1 MAARPDPRRIDVLA
15 SIGSARITGQI
26 ENPALV
32 QSTLEELV
40 ASDGLIGARAA
51 YADGQDIV
59 VGKIDGD
66 DDAVTAS
73 APFGSAQNGT
83 SEPLGTLTL
92 YGPAKPAGSQSLLLT
107 LLIVLGILACLLA
120 VCLAFY
126 ALLNRSVLRPLDEMA
141 QELKETGT
149 SRHDHS
155 IRFSENTQ
163 NHMTGPL
170 REIAALLETKG
181 RSLSK
186 SDPVSDQQHHHLART
201 VAIAQMGYATLD
213 IEKKRFIS
221 CDPAFAGLLDREV
234 DDVLKSESIETLRS
248 DLVLD
253 FDETESAA
261 RREAIIL
268 GKSVDE
274 TYRII
279 RHSGEIRYI
288 RVLMNPVSRPGQDPQ
303 IVELVG
309 QDVTEQRLAELR
321 ANQADR
327 ISTIGNLTGGVA
339 HDFNNL
345 LAIISGN
352 IELAAL
358 AHAPKERLEYIDNAL
373 TAVARGAALTQQLL
387 AFARNQP
394 LSPKIIGVKKLVT
407 DMLPAMR
414 AALGP
419 NIQIVEPDGPENWM
433 INADAAK
440 LETCLMNIVGNAADA
455 MPQGGT
461 LTISL
466 SNRDIDSFQ
475 ARQMPGSEP
484 GEYVCIELADTG
496 TGMSRAV
503 AAKAFDPFFTTK
515 NVGKGTGMGLS
526 MVLGFAQQSGGFT
539 SLHTV
544 QGRGTAVRIFLPRAN
559 STVVPDTSDAMA
571 TEAPSDL
578 LKGCHVLL
586 IEDEDQLRLLY
597 ATKLESFGCKVTQ
610 ASTGEKTLELA
621 RTMDPP
627 DIILSD
633 IILPGAM
640 NGIDTA
646 DALVKYF
653 PNATVIFISG
663 FSQNAAVHNGML
675 AMGRMLLQKP
685 FTRAKLAA
693 TLFDAI
699 SQRTTHG
706 NLPEGPN
713 E

>member
-1 MAARPDPRRIDVLA
+1 M
-15 SIGSARITGQI
+15 
-26 ENPALV
+26 
-32 QSTLEELV
+32 
-40 ASDGLIGARAA
+40 
-51 YADGQDIV
+51 
-59 VGKIDGD
+59 
-66 DDAVTAS
+66 
-73 APFGSAQNGT
+73 
-83 SEPLGTLTL
+83 
-92 YGPAKPAGSQSLLLT
+92 
-107 LLIVLGILACLLA
+107 
-120 VCLAFY
+120 
-126 ALLNRSVLRPLDEMA
+126 
-141 QELKETGT
+141 
-149 SRHDHS
+149 
-155 IRFSENTQ
+155 
-163 NHMTGPL
+163 
-170 REIAALLETKG
+170 
-181 RSLSK
+181 
-186 SDPVSDQQHHHLART
+186 
-201 VAIAQMGYATLD
+201 
-213 IEKKRFIS
+213 
-221 CDPAFAGLLDREV
+221 
-234 DDVLKSESIETLRS
+234 DDVLNSESIETLRS

-261 RREAIIL
+261 RREAIIP

-394 LSPKIIGVKKLVT
+394 LSPKIIGAKKLVT
-407 DMLPAMR
+407 DMLPAIR

-419 NIQIVEPDGPENWM
+419 KIQIVEPDGPENWM

-503 AAKAFDPFFTTK
+503 AAKALIPSLPPRMSARAPVWGCRWCWALRS
-515 NVGKGTGMGLS
+515 NRGVHVLAHGAGTRHGCADL
-526 MVLGFAQQSGGFT
+526 
-539 SLHTV
+539 
-544 QGRGTAVRIFLPRAN
+544 LPRAN

-597 ATKLESFGCKVTQ
+597 ATKLRSFGCKVTQ
-610 ASTGEKTLELA
+610 ASTGEKPWSWRAPWTR
-621 RTMDPP
+621 RT
-627 DIILSD
+627 S
-633 IILPGAM
+633 
-640 NGIDTA
+640 
-646 DALVKYF
+646 
-653 PNATVIFISG
+653 S
-663 FSQNAAVHNGML
+663 
-675 AMGRMLLQKP
+675 
-685 FTRAKLAA
+685 
-693 TLFDAI
+693 
-699 SQRTTHG
+699 
-706 NLPEGPN
+706 
-713 E
+713 